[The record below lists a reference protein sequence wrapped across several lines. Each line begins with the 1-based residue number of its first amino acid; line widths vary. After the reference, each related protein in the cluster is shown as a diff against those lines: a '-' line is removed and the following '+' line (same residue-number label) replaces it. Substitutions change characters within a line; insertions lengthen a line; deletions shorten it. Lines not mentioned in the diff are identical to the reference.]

1 MGEVIVITS
10 GKGGVG
16 KTTTTVNIGCALAMA
31 GKKTILLDADI
42 GLRNLDVVMGL
53 DDKVVY
59 DFLDVIEGRCHLRQA
74 VIEDKRNK
82 NLFMLAASQTG
93 DKSDVEL
100 SKIKKL
106 CDELRE
112 QYDYVLID
120 CPAGIEQGFD
130 NAVGAAERAIVVV
143 TPEYSSIRDAD
154 RILGKLEDVDMEN
167 VGLLINR
174 VRPNLIRRGQA
185 PGTDEI
191 IEILATDLI
200 GIVPDDEEVIIC
212 ANKGKIVTSN
222 GKGKAAVAYKNIA
235 ARIMGNTMPLADLED
250 DGSLRYKIKRIFR
263 KKNTGVYFSV
273 N

>member
-16 KTTTTVNIGCALAMA
+16 KTTTTVNIGCALAME
-31 GKKTILLDADI
+31 GKRTILLDSDI

-59 DFLDVIEGRCHLRQA
+59 DFLDVIDGRCHLRQA
-74 VIEDKRNK
+74 VISDKRNK
-82 NLFMLAASQTG
+82 NLFMLPASQTG
-93 DKSDVEL
+93 DKRDVEL
-100 SKIKKL
+100 SKFQKL
-106 CDELRE
+106 CDELRQ

-120 CPAGIEQGFD
+120 CPAGIEQGFE

-154 RILGKLEDVDMEN
+154 RILGKLEESGMEN
-167 VGLLINR
+167 VLILINR
-174 VRPNLIRRGQA
+174 IRPNLIRRGQA

-212 ANKGKIVTSN
+212 ANKGEIASSKSS
-222 GKGKAAVAYKNIA
+222 GKAAAAYKNIA
-235 ARIMGNTMPLADLED
+235 SRISGNTVPLADLED
-250 DGSLRYKIKRIFR
+250 DGTLRYKIKRIFT
-263 KKNTGVYFSV
+263 KKNQGVYF
-273 N
+273 

>member
-16 KTTTTVNIGCALAMA
+16 KTTTVVNVGCALSMA
-31 GKKTILLDADI
+31 GKKVILLDADV

-74 VIEDKRNK
+74 VIADKRNE
-82 NLFMLAASQTG
+82 NLFMLAASQTR
-93 DKSDVEL
+93 DKNDIEP

-106 CDELRE
+106 CEELSE

-120 CPAGIEQGFD
+120 CPAGMEQGFK
-130 NAVGAAERAIVVV
+130 NAVAAAERAIVVA

-154 RILGKLEDVDMEN
+154 RIIGKLEEEGMEKIR
-167 VGLLINR
+167 LLINR
-174 VRPNLIRRGQA
+174 VRPSLIRKGQA

-191 IEILATDLI
+191 IEILATELI
-200 GIVPDDEEVIIC
+200 GIVPDDEEIIIC
-212 ANKGKIVTSN
+212 ANKGEITAAKK
-222 GKGKAAVAYKNIA
+222 KGKAAAAYKNVSE
-235 ARIMGNTMPLADLED
+235 RIMGQAVPLSDLEN
-250 DGSLRYKIKRIFR
+250 DGSLGYKIKKIFR
-263 KKNTGVYFSV
+263 RKKQGGYFSV